1 MSPTTTIIIAA
12 LALALATEAL
22 AQSRTYYDKGG
33 NVTGKSSTDSQ
44 GTTTFYDARGNVTGR
59 TSKASGLPPCD
70 RASGV
75 CYPK

>member
-1 MSPTTTIIIAA
+1 MIKTVLLA
-12 LALALATEAL
+12 LVTLALATEAS

-33 NVTGKSSTDSQ
+33 NVIGKSSTDSQ

-59 TSKASGLPPCD
+59 TSKDTGLPPCD